1 MIAGYSR
8 ILPAVAAALA
18 LTFATPSMSANAQSV
33 PMMRD
38 GMPSLAPL
46 VDKVVPAVVG
56 IAVKSKVEVSA
67 DNPLFNDPM
76 FKRFFGGPNGPKLP
90 ERSAVGSGIII
101 DAKKGYVLTNHHV
114 IDEATDIAVTL
125 NDRRVFTAKVV
136 GSDEGTDIALL
147 QIDAKNLTSLPIG
160 DSDEMKVGDYVIAVG
175 NPFALNQTVTQGI
188 ISAKG
193 RGSLGIEGT
202 NGYED
207 FIQTDASI
215 NPGNSGGALVNLKGE
230 LIGMNTAIVGPTGGN
245 VGIGFAVPTSMIK
258 AVMAQLV
265 EYGEVKRGRIGVGIQ
280 DMTPELAKNL
290 GIDQTEGALVGT
302 IEKGSPAETAGV
314 KAGDVVVAMDGKP
327 VHGMTD
333 LRNRIGLMTVGST
346 VDLTVLRDKGRKD
359 IKVVI
364 GKMPTETQT
373 AKVDNVQSLEGATFG
388 NPDPGDKVKGV
399 VVTEVERGS
408 PAFQRGLKKDD
419 HIVAVNRKNVNT
431 VDEFKNALKD
441 SGRQSALFV
450 KRGDEDLLIVVQ

>member
-1 MIAGYSR
+1 
-8 ILPAVAAALA
+8 
-18 LTFATPSMSANAQSV
+18 
-33 PMMRD
+33 
-38 GMPSLAPL
+38 
-46 VDKVVPAVVG
+46 
-56 IAVKSKVEVSA
+56 
-67 DNPLFNDPM
+67 
-76 FKRFFGGPNGPKLP
+76 
-90 ERSAVGSGIII
+90 
-101 DAKKGYVLTNHHV
+101 
-114 IDEATDIAVTL
+114 
-125 NDRRVFTAKVV
+125 
-136 GSDEGTDIALL
+136 
-147 QIDAKNLTSLPIG
+147 
-160 DSDEMKVGDYVIAVG
+160 VG